1 MMANWVLDDMSST
14 AKKTEAALVC
24 AGREGEGEALRQL
37 LECNWG
43 WLKGL
48 VYSMLGNIDDVDD
61 VLQNVCVVVINKI
74 GTLREPERFRGWLA
88 TVARR
93 EALAYRQK
101 HSRESMRL
109 DDLPAV
115 QQDDGKALGIDEIAV
130 QNEQYQ
136 QILAAVNLLPEKY
149 REVFVLKYMEDMS
162 YAQITEI
169 LEIPATTIQVRLV
182 RARRMVHNRLTGKP
196 ADKVPRT

>member
-1 MMANWVLDDMSST
+1 MSST
-14 AKKTEAALVC
+14 ANKTEAALVC
-24 AGREGEGEALRQL
+24 AGREGEREALREL
-37 LECNWG
+37 LERNWD

-61 VLQNVCVVVINKI
+61 VLQNICVVVIDKI
-74 GTLREPERFRGWLA
+74 VTLREPERFRGWLA

-93 EALAYRQK
+93 EALSYRQK
-101 HSRESMRL
+101 RSRDSMRL
-109 DDLPAV
+109 GDPLAV
-115 QQDDGKALGIDEIAV
+115 RQDDGESPGTDEIAV

-149 REVFVLKYMEDMS
+149 REVFVLKYMKDMS
-162 YAQITEI
+162 YAEITEI

>member
-1 MMANWVLDDMSST
+1 MSST
-14 AKKTEAALVC
+14 ASKTEAALVC
-24 AGREGEGEALRQL
+24 AGREGEREALREL
-37 LECNWG
+37 LERNWD

-61 VLQNVCVVVINKI
+61 VLQNICVVVIDKI
-74 GTLREPERFRGWLA
+74 VTLREPERFRGWLA

-93 EALAYRQK
+93 EALSYRQK
-101 HSRESMRL
+101 RSRDSMRL
-109 DDLPAV
+109 VDPSAV
-115 QQDDGKALGIDEIAV
+115 RQDDGESPGTDEIAV
-130 QNEQYQ
+130 QNEQYR

-149 REVFVLKYMEDMS
+149 REVFVLKYMKDMS
-162 YAQITEI
+162 YAEITEI

>member
-1 MMANWVLDDMSST
+1 MSST
-14 AKKTEAALVC
+14 ASKTEAALVC
-24 AGREGEGEALRQL
+24 AGREGEREALREL
-37 LECNWG
+37 LERNWD

-61 VLQNVCVVVINKI
+61 VLQNICVVVIDKI
-74 GTLREPERFRGWLA
+74 VTLREPERFRGWLA

-93 EALAYRQK
+93 EALSYRQK
-101 HSRESMRL
+101 RSRDSMRL
-109 DDLPAV
+109 VDPSAV
-115 QQDDGKALGIDEIAV
+115 RQDGGESLGTDEIAV
-130 QNEQYQ
+130 QNEQYR

-149 REVFVLKYMEDMS
+149 REVFVLKYMKDMS
-162 YAQITEI
+162 YAEITEI